1 MNKDIANMFYNS
13 IYSNNKKERF
23 EIILEPLQAIIQLAL
38 LSFCPLNSKLSI
50 SNNILYIQ
58 SPYWGQ
64 SILRKYN
71 NDNRED
77 LFFLFNS
84 IKRFH
89 NFYGYLKLDNDT
101 AKLFEL
107 LIKFCK
113 LGINKIIQ
121 TYNYS
126 SSTALLH
133 TLKMYI
139 VMLDSPDLHNTYA
152 ENCDNNDNDNNN
164 IDNIFINIS
173 KIYSKNEFC
182 AIYNIL
188 LLLEKNPED
197 YSDYITCINTLLKPT
212 HTKIKKWIN
221 DNIIF

>member
-1 MNKDIANMFYNS
+1 MNKDIVNIFYNT
-13 IYSNNKKERF
+13 IINNKKERF
-23 EIILEPLQAIIQLAL
+23 EMILEPFQAILQLAL

-58 SPYWGQ
+58 TPYWGQ
-64 SILRKYN
+64 RFLRKYN

-89 NFYGYLKLDNDT
+89 KFYNYLKFEDET
-101 AKLFEL
+101 SHLFEL

-113 LGINKIIQ
+113 LGLNKIIQ
-121 TYNYS
+121 TYNHTFNTS
-126 SSTALLH
+126 LLH

-139 VMLDSPDLHNTYA
+139 VMLDNPDLYINNTQN
-152 ENCDNNDNDNNN
+152 ENENEND
-164 IDNIFINIS
+164 IENIFINIS
-173 KIYSKNEFC
+173 NIYSKNEFS

-188 LLLEKNPED
+188 LLLEKNPENYD
-197 YSDYITCINTLLKPT
+197 DYIICINTLLKSN
-212 HTKIKKWIN
+212 HIKITKWIN
-221 DNIIF
+221 DHILF